1 METIFM
7 NSEKRRTSEPHA
19 LKRKVTNKL
28 DFRRHEKSIALSK
41 S

>member
-7 NSEKRRTSEPHA
+7 NSEKRKTSEPHV
-19 LKRKVTNKL
+19 LKRKVTNEL
-28 DFRRHEKSIALSK
+28 DFRRGEKSIALSK